1 MTGNSLRIARPGKSG
16 NIIYHDNM
24 NEKSLE
30 KLTKSQLIKML
41 METKKPKQLSKPKNE
56 IGLEYLMDED
66 PLPGNIEQENPME
79 KSMREIRRKN
89 IALIRSTRRVD
100 KKYRELV
107 HPESR
112 KPKIKKLDRA
122 LRNYKRSYDIEVMGD
137 QNPLLQINQTRVGIF
152 ERLLK
157 TLQSIKGFKLLEI
170 MKVTLEKTSGKTTIT
185 KTAYFNS
192 SNHVVLNEA
201 DLRDALTASNEQI
214 MNKIGVWISE
224 GSGWTIT
231 SVDKHYVNI
240 AKYKPME
247 GSSYIDLP
255 MELKNKKAMINLKN
269 KDNEC
274 FRWCHVRHL
283 NPRTNNPDR
292 ISQSDRKYIEN
303 LNYSGITFPV
313 NIKQMNK
320 IEKQNGINVNVF
332 SYENKQLFPIRIS
345 KEKNKD
351 FLNLLLIT
359 ENENQHYVLIKDF
372 NKFMYSKTKY
382 KARKHFCMYCLQCFS
397 SERVLNDHTENC
409 MVLNGEQAIKMPSKK
424 DNILKFNNFHKQ
436 QAVPFV
442 IYADFEAI
450 TERIQTKD
458 NKDEGSY
465 TEAYQK
471 HVDCGYGYKVV
482 CCYDDKFTKPVKTYR
497 GEKAVHEF
505 LKQMFQEVKYCKR
518 TAKKHFNKPLKMT
531 KDDER
536 LFKKADKCHICDK
549 TYTDS
554 DIRVR
559 DHCHITGK
567 YRGYAHRACNLKLR
581 INPDNIKIPVIF
593 HNLRGY
599 DSHFIMQEMGEIVK
613 NHKYNNKEMNIN
625 VIPNN
630 MEKYMAFMLGDHLT
644 FIDSFQFMSSSLD
657 RLVSNLPKDA
667 LKYTSKIFKGEK
679 LDLMSKKGV
688 YPYDYMDR
696 FHKFDDTQLPSKE
709 EFYSK
714 LNHEHISDD
723 DYEHAKKVWKKI

>member
-1 MTGNSLRIARPGKSG
+1 MTGNSLRVARDGKSG
-16 NIIYHDNM
+16 KNNIYINNM
-24 NEKSLE
+24 KEKDLE

-41 METKKPKQLSKPKNE
+41 MEKQKPEKPKKPKNRK
-56 IGLEYLMDED
+56 GLEYPMDED
-66 PLPGNIEQENPME
+66 PLPGIIEQEDPIE
-79 KSMREIRRKN
+79 KTMREIRRKDR
-89 IALIRSTRRVD
+89 ALIRRTRKID
-100 KKYRELV
+100 KKWKEV
-107 HPESR
+107 THPESR
-112 KPKIKKLDRA
+112 KPKITKLDRA
-122 LRNYKRSYDIEVMGD
+122 LRNYKRSYNIQVMAD
-137 QNPLLQINQTRVGIF
+137 QNPLLQINQTRIGIF

-157 TLQSIKGFKLLEI
+157 TLTSMKGFKLLEI
-170 MKVTLEKTSGKTTIT
+170 MKVTFEKISGKTTIT

-192 SNHVVLNEA
+192 SNHIVLNEN
-201 DLRDALTASNEQI
+201 DLRDALKVSNEQI

-231 SVDKHYVNI
+231 SVDKHYINV
-240 AKYKPME
+240 AGYKPME

-255 MELKNKKAMINLKN
+255 TELKNKKAMINLKN
-269 KDNEC
+269 EDNEC
-274 FRWCHVRHL
+274 FRWCHIRHL
-283 NPRTNNPDR
+283 NPQKDHTDR
-292 ISQSDRKYIEN
+292 IKQSDRKYIDK
-303 LNYSGITFPV
+303 LDYTGVTFPV

-320 IEKQNGINVNVF
+320 IEQQNNINVNVF

-345 KEKNKD
+345 KEKNED
-351 FLNLLLIT
+351 CLNLLLIT
-359 ENENQHYVLIKDF
+359 ENENHHYVLIKDF
-372 NKFMYSKTKY
+372 NKLMYSQTKH

-505 LKQMFQEVKYCKR
+505 LKQMLQEVQYCKR

-536 LFKKADKCHICDK
+536 QFKKANKFHICDK
-549 TYTDS
+549 TYNDN
-554 DIRVR
+554 DVRVL

-567 YRGYAHRACNLKLR
+567 YRDMH
-581 INPDNIKIPVIF
+581 IKTVI
-593 HNLRGY
+593 
-599 DSHFIMQEMGEIVK
+599 
-613 NHKYNNKEMNIN
+613 
-625 VIPNN
+625 
-630 MEKYMAFMLGDHLT
+630 
-644 FIDSFQFMSSSLD
+644 
-657 RLVSNLPKDA
+657 
-667 LKYTSKIFKGEK
+667 
-679 LDLMSKKGV
+679 
-688 YPYDYMDR
+688 
-696 FHKFDDTQLPSKE
+696 
-709 EFYSK
+709 
-714 LNHEHISDD
+714 
-723 DYEHAKKVWKKI
+723 